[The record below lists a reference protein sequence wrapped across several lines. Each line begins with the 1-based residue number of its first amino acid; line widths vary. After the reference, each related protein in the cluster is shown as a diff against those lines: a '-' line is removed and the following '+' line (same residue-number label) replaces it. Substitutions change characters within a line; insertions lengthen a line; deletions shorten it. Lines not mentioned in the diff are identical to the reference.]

1 VYTERV
7 TIYILG
13 MFDWVDKLVDMVQQY
28 AASKAVL
35 APLLLLFVEEAGI
48 PLPIING
55 DMILAYTGYR
65 LSLHPNGPGLWQA
78 FLAAQV
84 AALAG
89 ASILFFISRRWGQ
102 WLVLKLG
109 KFIFLKEKHIKR
121 AEGWFARFGALGI
134 IVGRHIP
141 GLRIP
146 VTVFAATSGISYL
159 TFIISTFIST
169 SIWIL
174 FYLTLGKRIG
184 ITLHNEIAR
193 YAGFSIAVI
202 VAIIALIIA
211 IHVIGMYRERHAD
224 KLKAAQGRD
233 AS

>member
-1 VYTERV
+1 MYTERV
-7 TIYILG
+7 TLFLFG
-13 MFDWVDKLVDMVQQY
+13 VFDWVDKLVDMVQQY

-35 APLLLLFVEEAGI
+35 APLLLLFVEEAGV
-48 PLPIING
+48 PLPVING

-78 FLAAQV
+78 FLAAQI

-109 KFIFLKEKHIKR
+109 KFIFLKEKHIKQ
-121 AEGWFARFGALGI
+121 AEGWFARFGVLGI

-159 TFIISTFIST
+159 TFILSTFVST

-193 YAGFSIAVI
+193 YTGLSIAVI
-202 VAIIALIIA
+202 VAIIVGIVA
-211 IHVIGMYRERHAD
+211 IHVVGMYRERHAE
-224 KLKAAQGRD
+224 KLQAPQERD